1 MNGTRYT
8 ATMKRL
14 CGHTDAVE
22 FKYRGRTEHMAQQ
35 AYARNT
41 LCTECRAK
49 VREMVAAAGK
59 GFYRVEGILIRGT
72 VNQVTWATK
81 LRLEALRKHGP
92 IMQHLD
98 SLGDDPL
105 ARAGL
110 AAYRMLFGITSAKY
124 WIETREFGF
133 SDYWLMSEIEHLMRS
148 YELYGTNYSTSSAY
162 GYCRQFAKPAIEKAR
177 SFMAEVQEI
186 AQEASA

>member
-1 MNGTRYT
+1 MNGNRYVQ
-8 ATMKRL
+8 TMKRL
-14 CGHTDAVE
+14 CGHADAVE
-22 FKYRGRTEHMAQQ
+22 FKYRGRTEHLAQQ
-35 AYARNT
+35 AYARNS
-41 LCTECRAK
+41 LCSECRTK

-72 VNQVTWATK
+72 VNRVSWATK

-98 SLGDDPL
+98 SLGDEPL

-110 AAYRMLFGITSAKY
+110 AAYRMLFSITSAKF

-133 SDYWLMSEIEHLMRS
+133 SDYWLISEIEHLLRS
-148 YELYGTNYSTSSAY
+148 YELYGTNYSSSSAY
-162 GYCRQFAKPAIEKAR
+162 GYCRQFNKPSIETAR
-177 SFMAEVQEI
+177 AFISEAQVV
-186 AQEASA
+186 AQEESA